1 MQARLFD
8 SVTETCNLCS
18 RHCRIPRGKRGFC
31 NVRENVAG
39 NLVTLTYGKITA
51 CGIDPV
57 EKKPLYHFLPGTG
70 TVSVSSFGCNFTCRH
85 CQNHTLSQEFRHDT
99 ERAEPEDI
107 VWAAVRTGAQSIS
120 FTYNEP
126 TVFYEFMYD
135 VSREAQREGLRTAVI
150 TNGYMTEDAVREI
163 APYVDAFRIDLK
175 AFSDS
180 FYRTVCG
187 GAHLQPVL
195 DTISSVSELQKH
207 LELVTLI
214 IPGINDAPEEI
225 SADFAL
231 RCKGDSMAPR
241 LLDGDLVFIKQQPS
255 VDNGEIAAVI
265 IGEALFGKIFKNFA
279 LRLLSVAFGS
289 IIYYIVVQAVITM
302 GLDANLLKLLS
313 AVIVAIFLAIP
324 HWKRQYK
331 EKHMRKQKGGKGNA

>member
-8 SVTETCNLCS
+8 SVTETCNLCP

-57 EKKPLYHFLPGTG
+57 EKKPLNHFLPGTG

-195 DTISSVSELQKH
+195 DTISCVSELQKH

-214 IPGINDAPEEI
+214 IPGYNDAPGEI
-225 SADFAL
+225 SA
-231 RCKGDSMAPR
+231 M
-241 LLDGDLVFIKQQPS
+241 
-255 VDNGEIAAVI
+255 
-265 IGEALFGKIFKNFA
+265 
-279 LRLLSVAFGS
+279 LSWEKETLGC
-289 IIYYIVVQAVITM
+289 
-302 GLDANLLKLLS
+302 
-313 AVIVAIFLAIP
+313 AIP
-324 HWKRQYK
+324 HHFTAFTPMYAMTDVRPAVHADVDAVFRQAK
-331 EKHMRKQKGGKGNA
+331 EAGLYYPYVGNVMHAEGSATYCPECGERLILRTGYVCRTPGVTDGCCVKCGRKIEGIF